1 MKKLVLA
8 ITLAAVAV
16 LAVHIQS
23 AAACDFSKSAAYSQH
38 SRHAHRTAAVHVANL
53 QR

>member
-16 LAVHIQS
+16 LIGIQS
-23 AAACDFSKSAAYSQH
+23 VAACDFSKSAAYSQH

>member
-16 LAVHIQS
+16 LTVEIQS
-23 AAACDFSKSAAYSQH
+23 VAACDFSKSGAYSQY